1 MRSNEYRNMKDKG
14 FFTSRELADICS
26 VNRMTVIR
34 MEERGLLTPEYK
46 TNAGVRYYSLN
57 GLMQLKHI
65 LLLEKC
71 GLNSSQIKDLFGDTV
86 NNPDII
92 SNMLNDLIMVMTIL
106 DADKDPFTNYKKG
119 KIRSFD
125 MNEHLCFIRD
135 FEPTGDWDVI
145 FRQFHD
151 ALKYAADK
159 KYKMVTDAPS
169 LSGRL
174 TEDGELLID
183 RVYIPVRHTKNN
195 EGLEMRPGTRI
206 IYASWYGDPAGVRNA
221 FKAMYKEAE
230 NRNYKP
236 RGDCLVVSMADH
248 YSMTDYDRNDVYLFL
263 MLPVE

>member
-1 MRSNEYRNMKDKG
+1 
-14 FFTSRELADICS
+14 
-26 VNRMTVIR
+26 
-34 MEERGLLTPEYK
+34 
-46 TNAGVRYYSLN
+46 
-57 GLMQLKHI
+57 
-65 LLLEKC
+65 
-71 GLNSSQIKDLFGDTV
+71 
-86 NNPDII
+86 
-92 SNMLNDLIMVMTIL
+92 MVMTIL

-151 ALKYAADK
+151 ALKYAAEK

-174 TEDGELLID
+174 TEDGELLIN
-183 RVYIPVRHTKNN
+183 RVYIPVRHTKND

-206 IYASWYGDPAGVRNA
+206 IYASWYGDPAGVKNA
-221 FKAMYKEAE
+221 FKAMYEEAE
-230 NRNYKP
+230 ARNYKP

-248 YSMTDYDRNDVYLFL
+248 YSMVDYDRNDVYLFL